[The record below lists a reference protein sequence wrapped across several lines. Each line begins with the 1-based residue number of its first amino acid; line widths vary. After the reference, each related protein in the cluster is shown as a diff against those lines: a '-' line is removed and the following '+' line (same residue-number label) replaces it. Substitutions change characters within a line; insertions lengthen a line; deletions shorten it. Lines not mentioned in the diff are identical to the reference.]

1 MYGEFQNLLRNKC
14 RNPSVGIP
22 VVNPFDYIEKMKLNR
37 LNGGD
42 KLSPPPRMITAGGVQ
57 KVNIEFKPIEFD
69 RFRQDAAFSR
79 ENGYSVRALY
89 E

>member
-1 MYGEFQNLLRNKC
+1 M
-14 RNPSVGIP
+14 VGI
-22 VVNPFDYIEKMKLNR
+22 NCH
-37 LNGGD
+37 
-42 KLSPPPRMITAGGVQ
+42 PPPRMITAGGVQ

-69 RFRQDAAFSR
+69 RFRQDAGFSR